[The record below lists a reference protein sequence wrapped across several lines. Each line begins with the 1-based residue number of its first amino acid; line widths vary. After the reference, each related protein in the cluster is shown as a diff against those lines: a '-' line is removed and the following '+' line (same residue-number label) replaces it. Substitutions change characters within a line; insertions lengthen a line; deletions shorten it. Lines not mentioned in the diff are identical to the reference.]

1 MGLGKQRTIYVSVLG
16 LAMVGFGVDRFV
28 LGTGADVPTK
38 ASDLLVA
45 SGKAAEA
52 LAGTVGSLISDE
64 KRDAPSVSRETVMVA
79 DLARSL
85 RELGV
90 DNSMLAELPETF
102 AVAKPRSEPAP
113 VAASV
118 APIGEP
124 PLVTAILHGGSSRAI
139 AGGKSVAV
147 GSAVEGWDVVF
158 VGSGRVVFERD
169 GHRFERKV
177 HRPPAMQAM
186 LGEE

>member
-1 MGLGKQRTIYVSVLG
+1 MGLGKQRTVYVSVLG
-16 LAMVGFGVDRFV
+16 LAMVGLCVDRFV
-28 LGTGADVPTK
+28 LGSGADAPTR

-45 SGKAAEA
+45 SGKAAET
-52 LAGTVGSLISDE
+52 LAGTVGSLLSGE
-64 KRDAPSVSRETVMVA
+64 RKDAPSVSPETVMVA

-90 DNSMLAELPETF
+90 DNSMLASLPETF
-102 AVAKPRSEPAP
+102 ALAKPKAEPAP
-113 VAASV
+113 VAAPV

-147 GSAVEGWDVVF
+147 GSEVGGWDVVF
-158 VGSGRVVFERD
+158 VGNGRVVFERD